1 MFACWCVVNEM
12 CHPADKWRAAHLC
25 IHPARAS
32 PRRHRRMK
40 RPAALTPLTVLL
52 AHAAAAAR
60 IVELRPE
67 SWGSSVVGRDYLVYF
82 TVQGCKHCEKLTPMM
97 QFVADTAPDL
107 RVGRVDATAH
117 NGVAR
122 TFGLQ
127 KFPSIVRFDAQGI
140 VYEYVARQRT
150 PDQLIA
156 FARGDHRYSSAGT
169 VAPRELLPDVSEWW
183 MLLEAIWPPIRTSLT
198 WAIGVALALK
208 GIAKGCLMLLRGNV
222 PRGGE
227 LKGREGDDGDAAGK
241 GQLKKNH

>member
-1 MFACWCVVNEM
+1 MS
-12 CHPADKWRAAHLC
+12 HAA
-25 IHPARAS
+25 PRARA
-32 PRRHRRMK
+32 R
-40 RPAALTPLTVLL
+40 TPLCVLL
-52 AHAAAAAR
+52 AYAAAAAR
-60 IVELRPE
+60 IVDLRPE
-67 SWGSSVVGRDYLVYF
+67 SWGSSVVDRDYLVYF

-97 QFVADTAPDL
+97 QYVADTAPDL

-127 KFPSIVRFDAQGI
+127 KFPSIVRFDAQGV

-156 FARGDHRYSSAGT
+156 FARGDHRYGSAGT

-183 MLLEAIWPPIRTSLT
+183 MLLEAMWPPIRTSLT

-208 GIAKGCLMLLRGNV
+208 GIAKGCLMLLRRNE

-227 LKGREGDDGDAAGK
+227 LKGKKREGDDGDAAGK
-241 GQLKKNH
+241 GQLKKDN

>member
-1 MFACWCVVNEM
+1 
-12 CHPADKWRAAHLC
+12 
-25 IHPARAS
+25 
-32 PRRHRRMK
+32 
-40 RPAALTPLTVLL
+40 
-52 AHAAAAAR
+52 
-60 IVELRPE
+60 
-67 SWGSSVVGRDYLVYF
+67 
-82 TVQGCKHCEKLTPMM
+82 M
-97 QFVADTAPDL
+97 QYVADTAPDL

-127 KFPSIVRFDAQGI
+127 KFPSIVRFDAQGV

-156 FARGDHRYSSAGT
+156 FARGDHRYGSAGT

-183 MLLEAIWPPIRTSLT
+183 MLLEAMWPPIRTSLT

-208 GIAKGCLMLLRGNV
+208 GIAKGCLMLLRHNE

-227 LKGREGDDGDAAGK
+227 LKGKKREGDDGDAAGK
-241 GQLKKNH
+241 GQLKKNN